1 MALEL
6 SDQMRYTIGVLRR
19 RINDLDIDDAPL
31 FEDETLYQYIADA
44 VDELELFMFKNNR
57 YVDGGDFRDTLTD
70 QVVHVTQPERMVYAI
85 QAAILVVTAIKIK
98 ADRDNFSLRKPTLS
112 VDTSRQSQDHAVTLQ
127 ILKDDL
133 NVRIVSIM
141 TSNLTGYRH
150 SADEL

>member
-1 MALEL
+1 
-6 SDQMRYTIGVLRR
+6 
-19 RINDLDIDDAPL
+19 
-31 FEDETLYQYIADA
+31 
-44 VDELELFMFKNNR
+44 
-57 YVDGGDFRDTLTD
+57 
-70 QVVHVTQPERMVYAI
+70 MVYAI

>member
-44 VDELELFMFKNNR
+44 VDELELFMFKKNR
-57 YVDGGDFRDTLTD
+57 YVDGGDFRDALTD

>member
-44 VDELELFMFKNNR
+44 VDELELFMFKKNR

-141 TSNLTGYRH
+141 ASNLTGYRH